1 MYRTT
6 RLFLFSLFIISIVS
20 QREKKKTCIHNL
32 IINGT
37 NLLTSHRK
45 QLLVVGITN
54 FNNQSSRI
62 QANRY
67 EFYLEYQREEFSWC
81 RYNDLYRQ
89 LQHHDIRDSI
99 VRIILINEK
108 EGEKKFPGSHYDKV
122 RLFQDN
128 SKDRL
133 IKKLRDNELTTNNY
147 VFGRY
152 DIFSHR
158 YSIPIKLSSFF

>member
-45 QLLVVGITN
+45 QLIVVGITN

-67 EFYLEYQREEFSWC
+67 EFYLEYQREE
-81 RYNDLYRQ
+81 
-89 LQHHDIRDSI
+89 
-99 VRIILINEK
+99 
-108 EGEKKFPGSHYDKV
+108 EKKQDFLDVDIMIYTVNFNTMIFVIP
-122 RLFQDN
+122 LFV
-128 SKDRL
+128 L
-133 IKKLRDNELTTNNY
+133 Y
-147 VFGRY
+147 
-152 DIFSHR
+152 
-158 YSIPIKLSSFF
+158 